1 MLSNTQENPL
11 HQTLNLIN
19 LNISF
24 RDDTKY
30 INLDISLRALVF
42 TLIKM
47 MTTCISLTNT
57 QTYEINDNTTAG
69 TLYNGIYATHPY
81 STNTTSTDEIQ
92 DKEFNSFCVI
102 FKNVMDEDA
111 RLGLYSKQI
120 QDPRLCAFEFLHY
133 LYIPVRVDVSTLTDD
148 IKINSL
154 RKYITVIMF
163 LPYITAYTD
172 RYLSA
177 INNIEF
183 MQRVHSNI
191 LNTKLGISNVAQQMM
206 NMRYDFIVKS
216 LQTSYTTSNSM
227 MVYLRVYTNIIILV
241 SIEVLKKWCPNIS
254 ECMRINP
261 DFDGQWINPFD
272 IIVNEQISSIQD
284 LVKIT
289 KTEKLTK

>member
-1 MLSNTQENPL
+1 MNKDNPL
-11 HQTLNLIN
+11 QQTLNLIN

-30 INLDISLRALVF
+30 INLDISLRTLIYS
-42 TLIKM
+42 LIKM
-47 MTTCISLTNT
+47 INTSVSLVNA
-57 QTYEINDNTTAG
+57 QTYDINDNTTAG

-81 STNTTSTDEIQ
+81 STNTLSTDEIQ
-92 DKEFNSFCVI
+92 DKEFNAFCMI
-102 FKNVMDEDA
+102 FKNTMDEDS
-111 RLGLYSKQI
+111 RLGVYSKSI

-154 RKYITVIMF
+154 RKYITVVMF
-163 LPYITAYTD
+163 LPYLTSYSD

-183 MQRVHSNI
+183 LQKVHANI
-191 LNTKLGISNVAQQMM
+191 VTVNGISNVAQQMM
-206 NMRYDFIVKS
+206 NMKYDFIVKS

-227 MVYLRVYTNIIILV
+227 MVYLRVYTNIILLV
-241 SIEVLKKWCPNIS
+241 SIEILKKWCPNIS

-272 IIVNEQISSIQD
+272 IIVNEQISYIQD

-289 KTEKLTK
+289 KTEKITK